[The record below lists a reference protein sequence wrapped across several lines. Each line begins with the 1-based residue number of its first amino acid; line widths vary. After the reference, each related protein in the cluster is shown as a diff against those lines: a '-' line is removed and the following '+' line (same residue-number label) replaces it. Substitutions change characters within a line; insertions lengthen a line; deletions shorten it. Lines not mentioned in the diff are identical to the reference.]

1 MAGNTPKL
9 LQEVVQLN
17 ELAVGDLQPDQHA
30 PNVCAVVAVVEEAHI
45 PAVAAVDAGELGER
59 GATLAGGATARS
71 RQVIDRGARAR
82 ACNLSTHARSAV
94 CMACPVSG
102 GCASISFTYAS
113 ASALRK

>member
-45 PAVAAVDAGELGER
+45 PAVAAGAAGAGELGER

-71 RQVIDRGARAR
+71 R
-82 ACNLSTHARSAV
+82 
-94 CMACPVSG
+94 
-102 GCASISFTYAS
+102 
-113 ASALRK
+113 